1 MFPVSMEFHA
11 EAREQEP
18 LLPFGRQ
25 GLRGAQLEVIMAYK
39 KTTKLPLTLLALVT
53 ASSLLGACH
62 TMAGAG
68 KDIKAT
74 GQALQDS
81 AQGSSQDSANDRTP

>member
-1 MFPVSMEFHA
+1 
-11 EAREQEP
+11 
-18 LLPFGRQ
+18 
-25 GLRGAQLEVIMAYK
+25 MAYK
-39 KTTKLPLTLLALVT
+39 KTTKPPFTLLALFT
-53 ASSLLGACH
+53 SALLLGACH